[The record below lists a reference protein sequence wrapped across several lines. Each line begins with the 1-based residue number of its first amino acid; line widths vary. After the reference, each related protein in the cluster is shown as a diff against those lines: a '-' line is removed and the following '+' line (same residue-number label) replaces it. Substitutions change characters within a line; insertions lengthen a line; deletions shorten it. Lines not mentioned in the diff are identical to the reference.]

1 MVKKKPKDKLPGLIS
16 DGNLQGLFY
25 DQLQILNNN
34 ISRPIPMEAI
44 HYSSVVLSKF
54 SETKEYFEE
63 VEGKFKNKVLGI
75 KLLECSNL
83 TGSEQKSILIDVGE
97 TSMLLCGMF
106 RDSLNKKLNSSK
118 YYNDLG
124 KVAYKRL
131 DRFIP
136 HAYEIRSFY
145 GMISS
150 YFTVITTM
158 VNAISK
164 SNFDIK
170 NNGLFY

>member
-1 MVKKKPKDKLPGLIS
+1 MVKKKPKNNLRGLIS
-16 DGNLQGLFY
+16 DGNLQGLFF
-25 DQLQILNNN
+25 DQLRFLNNN
-34 ISRPIPMEAI
+34 ISRPIPLEAI

-63 VEGKFKNKVLGI
+63 VEVKFKNKVLGI

-83 TGSEQKSILIDVGE
+83 TRNEQKSILIDVGE

-106 RDSLNKKLNSSK
+106 RDSLNKKLNNSS
-118 YYNDLG
+118 YYNELG

-131 DRFIP
+131 DCFIP
-136 HAYEIRSFY
+136 HAYEMRSFY

-170 NNGLFY
+170 NKCPFY